1 MGSGSSWV
9 NGMAGTSLG
18 THSSMHRY
26 LDPLQIASDRHS
38 AHSDRPELSREFL
51 PLPKTIYLLSL

>member
-26 LDPLQIASDRHS
+26 LQIASDRHS
-38 AHSDRPELSREFL
+38 AHSDRPELTREFL
-51 PLPKTIYLLSL
+51 PLPNTIYLLSL